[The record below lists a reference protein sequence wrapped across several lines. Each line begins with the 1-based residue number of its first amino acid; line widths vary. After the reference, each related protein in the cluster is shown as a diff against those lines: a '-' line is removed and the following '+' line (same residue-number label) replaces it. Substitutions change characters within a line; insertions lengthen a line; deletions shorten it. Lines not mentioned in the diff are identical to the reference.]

1 VNLLKSGRFS
11 SIALGAGFHM
21 NISLARFQRNG
32 SSRSNAAPVA
42 IIGTLSLLLFGL
54 FYMAAL
60 NNPILIRTP
69 KAPVAIAASAPVQA
83 MQPRAEAVHAP
94 VPVVEAPPVPDLSR
108 PLTRAELRE
117 VQNLLKSAGYDPGKP
132 DGLMGPKTKTAIAS
146 FEATQ
151 DIEPSAQ
158 PNLELLEALRTKS
171 R

>member
-1 VNLLKSGRFS
+1 
-11 SIALGAGFHM
+11 M
-21 NISLARFQRNG
+21 NISLARFQRNV

-42 IIGTLSLLLFGL
+42 IIGTLSIALFGL

-60 NNPILIRTP
+60 NNPILIHAP
-69 KAPVAIAASAPVQA
+69 KAPVAAAAAAPVI
-83 MQPRAEAVHAP
+83 QPQVEAVRAP
-94 VPVVEAPPVPDLSR
+94 EPKVEPPPAPDLSR

-117 VQNLLKSAGYDPGKP
+117 VQNLLRSAGYDPGKP
-132 DGLMGPKTKTAIAS
+132 DGLMGPKTKTAIVS

-151 DIEPSAQ
+151 GIEPSAQ